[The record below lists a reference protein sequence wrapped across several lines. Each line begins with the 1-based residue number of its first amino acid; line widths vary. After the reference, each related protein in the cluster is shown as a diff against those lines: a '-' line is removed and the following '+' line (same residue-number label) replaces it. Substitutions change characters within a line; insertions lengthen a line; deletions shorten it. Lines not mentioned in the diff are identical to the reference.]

1 MNEQRVAGAI
11 LVVGMLHAGCNMVTA
26 QEFPTKP
33 IRIITSAPGG
43 GSDFAA
49 RLIASSMAPGIG
61 QQVIVDNRGG
71 GIIAPEVAVKVP
83 ADGYSLLYYGST
95 LWLLPLMRDN
105 VPWDALKDFAP
116 VILTVTTP
124 TVLTVH
130 PSLPVKSVKD
140 LIALARARPGDL
152 NYASGATG
160 SANHLSAEL
169 FKAMAKVNIV
179 RIVYNGQGPA
189 ILALMSGEIQTS
201 FAVAASVQSH
211 VRSGRLRA
219 LAVSSAQPS
228 VLFPG
233 LPTVA
238 ATLPGYE
245 AVSPSGIFAP
255 ARTPEAIVN
264 RLNQEIGR
272 VLERPTVKE
281 KFASSGVEVVGG
293 TPQDFVA
300 KIKSEV
306 GYMGKVIKD
315 AGIRDQ

>member
-1 MNEQRVAGAI
+1 MNKDRFAVKVLIAGA
-11 LVVGMLHAGCNMVTA
+11 LLAGGGIA
-26 QEFPTKP
+26 SSQEFPAKP
-33 IRIITSAPGG
+33 IRFITSAPGG

-49 RLIASSMAPGIG
+49 RLIAISMAPGIG
-61 QQVIVDNRGG
+61 QQVVVDNRGG
-71 GIIAPEVAVKVP
+71 GIIAPEVAVKAP

-105 VPWDALKDFAP
+105 VPWDTLKDFAP
-116 VILTVTTP
+116 VILTVITP

-130 PSLPVKSVKD
+130 PSLPVESVKD
-140 LIALARARPGDL
+140 LIALARSRPGDL

-179 RIVYNGQGPA
+179 RIVYSGQGPA
-189 ILALMSGEIQTS
+189 VLALMSGEIQTS
-201 FAVAASVQSH
+201 FAVAAAVQPH
-211 VRSGRLRA
+211 IRSGRLRA
-219 LAVSSAQPS
+219 LAVSSARPS
-228 VLFPG
+228 ELFPG
-233 LPTVA
+233 VPTVA
-238 ATLPGYE
+238 ATLPGFE

-272 VLERPTVKE
+272 VLERPDVRQ
-281 KFASSGVEVVGG
+281 KFAASGVEVVGG
-293 TPQDFVA
+293 SPQEFVA

-306 GYMGKVIKD
+306 SYMGKVIKD

>member
-1 MNEQRVAGAI
+1 MRKGRFVAMMLAAGT
-11 LVVGMLHAGCNMVTA
+11 LMPGSGVVSG
-26 QEFPTKP
+26 QDFPSKP

-49 RLIASSMAPGIG
+49 RLIASSLTPGMG

-71 GIIAPEVAVKVP
+71 GIIAPEVAVKAP
-83 ADGYSLLYYGST
+83 SDGYSLLYYGST

-105 VPWDALKDFAP
+105 VPWDVIRDFAP
-116 VILTVTTP
+116 VILTVSTP
-124 TVLTVH
+124 TILTVH

-152 NYASGATG
+152 NYALGATG

-169 FKAMAKVNIV
+169 FKAMAGVNIV
-179 RIVYNGQGPA
+179 RIVYKGQGPA

-201 FAVAASVQSH
+201 FAVAASVQPH
-211 VRSGRLRA
+211 LKSGKLRA
-219 LAVSSAQPS
+219 LAVSSAKPS
-228 VLFPG
+228 ALFPG

-238 ATLPGYE
+238 ASLPGYE

-255 ARTPEAIVN
+255 AKTPEAIIN
-264 RLNQEIGR
+264 RLNQEIGK
-272 VLERPTVKE
+272 VLARTDVKE
-281 KFASSGVEVVGG
+281 KFAVSGVEVVGG
-293 TPQDFVA
+293 SPQEFAA
-300 KIKSEV
+300 KIKSEIT
-306 GYMGKVIKD
+306 YMGKVIKE